1 MSGADYTTQGAVAVI
16 RLDNPP
22 VNGLAYAV
30 RTAIVAGLDRATADP
45 AISAVVLAGAGKSFS
60 AGADIHEL
68 GTPKSL
74 QEPNLLAVIRE
85 IERSEKPVV
94 AAVHGVTMGGG
105 LELALGCHYRVAA
118 PSTQISLP
126 EVKIGLIPGAG
137 GTQRVP
143 RVLGLETA
151 LNLIVSGATVPA
163 TMLAKTG
170 LFDEVIEGDLLAG
183 AVAFANRVA
192 SRRPLPIVRERSVT
206 HPDAEAFLQFA
217 RNSVAAV
224 AKGYPAPLKCVEA
237 VAASLEPFE
246 QGALVERRLFIEL
259 LNSPESKALRHA
271 FLAERAASKVPD
283 VPEDTATRPIHSAA
297 VIGAG
302 TMGGGIAMCFANAGI
317 PVRVLEVKQEAL
329 DKGLATIRKNYEASA
344 KKGKLTSAQ
353 VGERMS
359 LLQPALSYADV
370 AQADI
375 VIEAV
380 FEDLAVKEGVFRQLD
395 EVMKKGAILA
405 SNTSTLDLNRIAA
418 FTRRPADVI
427 GTHFFSPA
435 NVMKLLEIVRGRETA
450 KDVLATVLGLAKKL
464 GKTGVV
470 SGVCDGFI
478 GNRMLARY
486 VEQALLLI
494 EEGALP
500 QQVDGVMERFGMAMG
515 PFRMSDLAGGD
526 VSWFIRKR
534 RYAEHPGSRRQVIA
548 DRLCEMGRFGQ
559 KTSAGW
565 YRYEP
570 GRRDAIPD
578 PVVEEMIVSASREM
592 AIVRRNVP
600 AEEIV
605 ERCIF
610 ALVNEGAKILEEGIA
625 QRASDVDVVYL
636 TGYGFPPWRGG
647 PMHYADSLGL
657 YSVVRSMRRLAK
669 NPHGDP
675 AAWEPAPLLAKLAAE
690 GKSFSASGSAP

>member
-1 MSGADYTTQGAVAVI
+1 MSGAGYTTQGAVAVI

-22 VNGLAYAV
+22 VNGLAHAV
-30 RTAIVAGLDRATADP
+30 RAGVLAGLDRANADP
-45 AISAVVLAGAGKSFS
+45 AVSAVVLAGAGKSFS
-60 AGADIHEL
+60 AGADINEL

-74 QEPNLLAVIRE
+74 QEPNLPTVIRE
-85 IERSEKPVV
+85 IERNEKPVI
-94 AAVHGVTMGGG
+94 AAMHGVAMGGG

-118 PSTQISLP
+118 PGAQISLP
-126 EVKIGLIPGAG
+126 EVKLGLLPGAG
-137 GTQRVP
+137 GTQLLP
-143 RVLGLETA
+143 RAVGLEAA
-151 LNLIVSGATVPA
+151 LNLIVSGSSMVAEK
-163 TMLAKTG
+163 LAKTG

-183 AVAFANRVA
+183 AVAFASRVA
-192 SRRPLPIVRERSVT
+192 AQRPLPVLRERRVA
-206 HPDAEAFLQFA
+206 HPDPEAFVQFA

-237 VAASLEPFE
+237 VAASIKPFAE
-246 QGALVERRLFIEL
+246 GAAIERQLFIEL
-259 LNSPESKALRHA
+259 VSSPESKALRHA
-271 FLAERAASKVPD
+271 FLAERAAAKIPD
-283 VPEDTATRPIHSAA
+283 VPEDTPTRAIRSAA

-302 TMGGGIAMCFANAGI
+302 TMGGGITMCFANAGI
-317 PVRVLEVKQEAL
+317 PVRVLEVKREAL
-329 DKGLATIRKNYEASA
+329 DKGLATIRKNYEGSA
-344 KKGKLTSAQ
+344 KKGKLTTAHVEERMGLIQ
-353 VGERMS
+353 PTLAYAEVGE
-359 LLQPALSYADV
+359 
-370 AQADI
+370 ADI

-435 NVMKLLEIVRGRETA
+435 NVMKLLEIVRGRATG

-486 VEQALLLI
+486 IEQALLLI

-500 QQVDGVMERFGMAMG
+500 PQVDAALEKFGMAMG
-515 PFRMSDLAGGD
+515 PFRMADLAGGD

-534 RYAEHPGSRRQVIA
+534 RYAENPSSRRQMIA

-565 YRYEP
+565 YRYEA

-578 PVVEEMIVSASREM
+578 PVVDELIVSASREM
-592 AIVRRNVP
+592 GVARRKIS

-605 ERCIF
+605 ERCIL

-625 QRASDVDVVYL
+625 LRASDIDVVYL
-636 TGYGFPPWRGG
+636 TGYGFPPYRGG

-657 YSVVRSMRRLAK
+657 YNVVRSMRRMAK

-675 AAWEPAPLLAKLAAE
+675 GVWEPAPLLAKLGAE
-690 GKSFSASGSAP
+690 GKAFASGSAP

>member
-1 MSGADYTTQGAVAVI
+1 MSGAGYTTQGAVAVI

-22 VNGLAYAV
+22 VNGLAHAV
-30 RTAIVAGLDRATADP
+30 RAGILEGLDRANAD
-45 AISAVVLAGAGKSFS
+45 AAVSAVVLCGAAKSFS
-60 AGADIHEL
+60 AGADIAEL
-68 GTPKSL
+68 GTPRLSL
-74 QEPNLLAVIRE
+74 EPVLPTVIRE
-85 IERSEKPVV
+85 IERSGKPVI
-94 AAVHGVTMGGG
+94 AALHGVAMGGG

-118 PSTQISLP
+118 PGTQIALP
-126 EVKIGLIPGAG
+126 EVKLGLLPGAG
-137 GTQRVP
+137 GTQRLP
-143 RVLGLETA
+143 RAIGLEAA
-151 LNLIVSGATVPA
+151 LNLIVSGASMPA
-163 TMLAKTG
+163 EKLAKTG
-170 LFDEVIEGDLLAG
+170 LFDEMIGGDLVAG
-183 AVAFANRVA
+183 AVAFAGRVMA
-192 SRRPLPIVRERSVT
+192 LRPLPLLRERRVAHSD
-206 HPDAEAFLQFA
+206 PEAFLQFA

-224 AKGYPAPLKCVEA
+224 AKGYPAPLKCVDA
-237 VAASLEPFE
+237 VAASVKPFDDGVAIERQLFLE
-246 QGALVERRLFIEL
+246 LVG
-259 LNSPESKALRHA
+259 SPESKALRHV

-283 VPEDTATRPIHSAA
+283 VPEDTPTRPIRTAA

-344 KKGKLTSAQ
+344 KKGKLTAAQ
-353 VGERMS
+353 VEERMG
-359 LLQPALSYADV
+359 LIQPTLAHGDI

-405 SNTSTLDLNRIAA
+405 TNTSTLDVNKIAG

-435 NVMKLLEIVRGRETA
+435 NVMKLLEIVRGRATG

-500 QQVDGVMERFGMAMG
+500 AQVDAALEKFGMAMG
-515 PFRMSDLAGGD
+515 PF
-526 VSWFIRKR
+526 
-534 RYAEHPGSRRQVIA
+534 
-548 DRLCEMGRFGQ
+548 FGQ

-578 PVVEEMIVSASREM
+578 PVVDELIVSVSREM
-592 AIVRRNVP
+592 GIERRRISG
-600 AEEIV
+600 EEIV
-605 ERCIF
+605 ERCLL

-625 QRASDVDVVYL
+625 LRASDIDVVYL
-636 TGYGFPPWRGG
+636 TGYGFPPFRGG
-647 PMHYADSLGL
+647 PMHSADSLGL
-657 YSVVRSMRRLAK
+657 YNVVRSMRRLAK

-675 AAWEPAPLLAKLAAE
+675 AVWEPAPLLARLAAE
-690 GKSFSASGSAP
+690 GKSFSSGSAP

>member
-22 VNGLAYAV
+22 VNGLAHAV
-30 RTAIVAGLDRATADP
+30 RAGILAGLDRATADP

-60 AGADIHEL
+60 AGADINEL

-74 QEPNLLAVIRE
+74 QEPILPSVIRA
-85 IERSEKPVV
+85 IERSEKPVI
-94 AAVHGVTMGGG
+94 AAVHGVAMGGG

-126 EVKIGLIPGAG
+126 EVKLGLLPGAG
-137 GTQRVP
+137 GTQRLP
-143 RVLGLETA
+143 RAVGLETA
-151 LNLIVSGATVPA
+151 LNLIVSGASVPA
-163 TMLAKTG
+163 AMLAKAG
-170 LFDEVIEGDLLAG
+170 LFDETIDGDLLAG
-183 AVAFANRVA
+183 AVAFAGRVA
-192 SRRPLPIVRERSVT
+192 SRRPLPVLRERVVA
-206 HPDAEAFLQFA
+206 HLDPEAFLGFA
-217 RNSVAAV
+217 RNTVAAV

-237 VAASLEPFE
+237 VSASLKPFE
-246 QGALVERRLFIEL
+246 EGSQIERQLFIGL
-259 LNSPESKALRHA
+259 VNSPESKALRHV
-271 FLAERAASKVPD
+271 FLAERAASKIPD
-283 VPEDTATRPIHSAA
+283 VPEDTPTRAIGSAA

-317 PVRVLEVKQEAL
+317 PVRLLEVKQEAL
-329 DKGLATIRKNYEASA
+329 EKGLATIRKNYEGSA
-344 KKGKLTSAQ
+344 KKGKLTAAQ
-353 VGERMS
+353 VEERMG
-359 LLQPALSYADV
+359 LIQPTLHYADL

-380 FEDLAVKEGVFRQLD
+380 FEELGVKEGVFRQLD

-435 NVMKLLEIVRGRETA
+435 NVMKLLEIVRGQKTG
-450 KDVLATVLGLAKKL
+450 KDVLGTVLGLAKKL

-486 VEQALLLI
+486 VEQVLLLI

-500 QQVDGVMERFGMAMG
+500 PQVDAALESFGMAMG
-515 PFRMSDLAGGD
+515 PFRVSDLAGGD

-548 DRLCEMGRFGQ
+548 DRICEMGRFGQ

-570 GRRDAIPD
+570 GWRDAIQD
-578 PVVEEMIVSASREM
+578 PVVEDLIVSASHEM
-592 AIVRRNVP
+592 GIERRKIP
-600 AEEIV
+600 SEEIV

-610 ALVNEGAKILEEGIA
+610 ALVNEGAKILAEGIA
-625 QRASDVDVVYL
+625 QRASDIDVVYL
-636 TGYGFPPWRGG
+636 TGYGFPPYRGG
-647 PMHYADSLGL
+647 PMHYADSVGL
-657 YSVVRSMRRLAK
+657 YNVVRSMRRLQK
-669 NPHGDP
+669 NPHGDL
-675 AAWEPAPLLAKLAAE
+675 AVWEPAPLLAKLAAE
-690 GKSFSASGSAP
+690 GKSFGAPGSAP

>member
-1 MSGADYTTQGAVAVI
+1 MSGADYTTRDAVAVI

-22 VNGLAYAV
+22 VNGLAHAV
-30 RTAIVAGLDRATADP
+30 REGILAGIDRANGDP
-45 AISAVVLAGAGKSFS
+45 AIQAIVLAGSGRSFS
-60 AGADIHEL
+60 AGADINEL

-74 QEPNLLAVIRE
+74 REPILPTVIRE
-85 IERSEKPVV
+85 IERSEKPVI
-94 AAVHGVTMGGG
+94 AAVHGLAMGGG

-118 PSTQISLP
+118 PGTQISLP
-126 EVKIGLIPGAG
+126 EVKLGLLPGAG
-137 GTQRVP
+137 GTQRLP
-143 RVLGLETA
+143 RAVGLETA
-151 LNLIVSGATVPA
+151 LNLIVSGAAVPA
-163 TMLAKTG
+163 EKLAKAG
-170 LFDEVIEGDLLAG
+170 LFDELIEGDLLAG
-183 AVAFANRVA
+183 AVSFANRVA
-192 SRRPLPIVRERSVT
+192 AQRPLPLVRERRVA
-206 HPDAEAFLQFA
+206 HPDAEGFLQFA
-217 RNSVAAV
+217 RNGVAAA
-224 AKGYPAPLKCVEA
+224 AKGYPAPLKCVDA
-237 VAASLEPFE
+237 VAASLQPFE
-246 QGALVERRLFIEL
+246 EGSLVERRLFIEL
-259 LNSPESKALRHA
+259 VNSPESKALRHV

-283 VPEDTATRPIHSAA
+283 IPEDTPTRPIAAAA

-317 PVRVLEVKQEAL
+317 PVRLLEVQQEAL
-329 DKGLATIRKNYEASA
+329 DRGLGTIRKNYEASA
-344 KKGKLTSAQ
+344 RKGKLTAAQ
-353 VGERMS
+353 VAERTA
-359 LLQPALSYADV
+359 LIQPTLSYRDV

-380 FEDLAVKEGVFRQLD
+380 FEDLSVKEGVFRQLD
-395 EVMKKGAILA
+395 EVMKKGGILA
-405 SNTSTLDLNRIAA
+405 SNTSTLDVNKIAS
-418 FTRRPADVI
+418 FTRRPAEVI

-435 NVMKLLEIVRGRETA
+435 NVMKLLEIVRGRATG
-450 KDVLATVLGLAKKL
+450 KDVLATVLALAKRI

-500 QQVDGVMERFGMAMG
+500 QSVDAALEKFGMAMG
-515 PFRMSDLAGGD
+515 PFRMADLAGGD

-578 PVVEEMIVSASREM
+578 PAVEEMIVSASREM
-592 AIVRRNVP
+592 GVTRRKVP
-600 AEEIV
+600 GEEIV
-605 ERCIF
+605 ERCIL

-625 QRASDVDVVYL
+625 QRASDIDVVYL
-636 TGYGFPPWRGG
+636 TGYGFPPYRGG

-657 YSVVRSMRRLAK
+657 YNVVRAMRRLAR
-669 NPHGDP
+669 NPHGD
-675 AAWEPAPLLAKLAAE
+675 ASAWEPAPLLARLAAE
-690 GKSFSASGSAP
+690 GKSFSASGSNP

>member
-1 MSGADYTTQGAVAVI
+1 MSGAGYTTQGAVAVI

-22 VNGLAYAV
+22 VNGLAHAV
-30 RTAIVAGLDRATADP
+30 RAGILAGLDRANADP
-45 AISAVVLAGAGKSFS
+45 AVSAVVLAGAGKSFS
-60 AGADIHEL
+60 AGADIKEL

-74 QEPNLLAVIRE
+74 QEPNLPTVIRE
-85 IERSEKPVV
+85 IERNEKPVI
-94 AAVHGVTMGGG
+94 AAMHGVAMGGG

-118 PSTQISLP
+118 PGTQISLP
-126 EVKIGLIPGAG
+126 EVKLGLLPGAG
-137 GTQRVP
+137 GTQRLP
-143 RVLGLETA
+143 RAVGLEAA
-151 LNLIVSGATVPA
+151 LNLIVSGSSMAA
-163 TMLAKTG
+163 EKLARTG

-183 AVAFANRVA
+183 AVAFAGRVA
-192 SRRPLPIVRERSVT
+192 AQRPLPILRERRVA
-206 HPDAEAFLQFA
+206 HPDPEAFVQFA

-237 VAASLEPFE
+237 VAASIKPFGE
-246 QGALVERRLFIEL
+246 GAAIERELFIEL
-259 LNSPESKALRHA
+259 VSSPESKALRHV
-271 FLAERAASKVPD
+271 FLAERAAAKIPD
-283 VPEDTATRPIHSAA
+283 VPEDTPIRAVRSAA

-317 PVRVLEVKQEAL
+317 PVRLLEVKQEAL
-329 DKGLATIRKNYEASA
+329 DKGLATIRKNYEGSA
-344 KKGKLTSAQ
+344 KKGKLTAAQ
-353 VGERMS
+353 VEERMG
-359 LLQPALSYADV
+359 LIQPTLSYAEV
-370 AQADI
+370 GQADI

-405 SNTSTLDLNRIAA
+405 SNTSTLDVNRIAA
-418 FTRRPADVI
+418 FTRRPTDVI

-435 NVMKLLEIVRGRETA
+435 NVMKLLEIVRGRATG

-486 VEQALLLI
+486 IEQALLLI

-500 QQVDGVMERFGMAMG
+500 PQVDAALEKFGMAMG
-515 PFRMSDLAGGD
+515 PFRMADLAGGD
-526 VSWFIRKR
+526 VSWSIRKR
-534 RYAEHPGSRRQVIA
+534 RYAENPRMRRQVIA

-578 PVVEEMIVSASREM
+578 RAVEELIVSASREM
-592 AIVRRNVP
+592 GLARRKI
-600 AEEIV
+600 AGEEIL
-605 ERCIF
+605 ERCIL

-625 QRASDVDVVYL
+625 LRASDIDVVYL
-636 TGYGFPPWRGG
+636 TGYGFPPYRGG
-647 PMHYADSLGL
+647 PMHHADSLGL
-657 YSVVRSMRRLAK
+657 YNVARSLRRLAK

-675 AAWEPAPLLAKLAAE
+675 SAWEPAPLLAKLAAE
-690 GKSFSASGSAP
+690 GRSFSSGSTP